1 MPPKIEKAPVNTVE
15 VIDCDDDEG
24 GVGLGTTTTISTTGD
39 ALGNI
44 ETGSHDGIQAQQT
57 LAESQS
63 FWKAGAYDVCPTWRP
78 PSDGALLEHA
88 RVHPKFLHSNA
99 TSHRWA
105 FGGKPLKAK

>member
-1 MPPKIEKAPVNTVE
+1 MPPKIEKALVNTVE
-15 VIDCDDDEG
+15 VIDSDDDEG
-24 GVGLGTTTTISTTGD
+24 GVGHATTTSD

-44 ETGSHDGIQAQQT
+44 ETASHDGIQAQQT

-63 FWKAGAYDVCPTWRP
+63 FWKAGAYDACPTWRP
-78 PSDGALLEHA
+78 PADGALLEHA

>member
-15 VIDCDDDEG
+15 VIDSDDDEG
-24 GVGLGTTTTISTTGD
+24 GVGLGTTTRSET
-39 ALGNI
+39 LVNI
-44 ETGSHDGIQAQQT
+44 ETASHAGIRAQQT
-57 LAESQS
+57 LSESQS
-63 FWKAGAYDVCPTWRP
+63 FWKAGAYDVLPTWRP